1 MAHPNDGQPRD
12 SGKKFAARPRAKSE
26 VEPAADRTASLLE
39 DMRTYY
45 AEAQQIVGE
54 GRESFL
60 APDNLRTRRWAESIV
75 IHLADVA
82 NRKEIREL
90 REAYPEVNWR
100 ELNGQRNVLSHQ
112 YDKMKFNIVWE
123 TISVHFPRERDVLGL
138 G

>member
-1 MAHPNDGQPRD
+1 MAHPSDGQPRA
-12 SGKKFAARPRAKSE
+12 SGKKFAARPRSEPE
-26 VEPAADRTASLLE
+26 VEPTEDRTASLLE

-54 GRESFL
+54 GRESFF
-60 APDNLRTRRWAESIV
+60 APDNLRTRRWAESII

-82 NRKEIREL
+82 SRKVIREL
-90 REAYPEVNWR
+90 REAHPEVNWR
-100 ELNGQRNVLSHQ
+100 GLNGQRNVLSHQ
-112 YDKMKFNIVWE
+112 YDKVKFNTVWE